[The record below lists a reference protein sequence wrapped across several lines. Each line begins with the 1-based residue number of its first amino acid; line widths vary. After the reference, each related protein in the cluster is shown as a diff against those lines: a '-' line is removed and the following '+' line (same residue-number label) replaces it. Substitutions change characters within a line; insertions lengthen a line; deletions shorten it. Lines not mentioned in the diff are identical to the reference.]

1 MSEFAQRY
9 YTLNQYY
16 LDQGYDTLTASQLA
30 VRQIQYEVRLRG
42 RPYNCEFKVA

>member
-16 LDQGYDTLTASQLA
+16 LDQGRDSLTASQLA
-30 VRQIQYEVRLRG
+30 IQ
-42 RPYNCEFKVA
+42 

>member
-16 LDQGYDTLTASQLA
+16 LDQGRDPLTASQLA
-30 VRQIQYEVRLRG
+30 VHQIQCEVWLTG
-42 RPYNCEFKVA
+42 HTYNCEFKVA